1 MNISNEIL
9 MNAAKYQGCA
19 FSVSELLRENQQGG
33 GGAGRVKVP
42 PTQIRVK
49 SKTGYYGYSSI

>member
-33 GGAGRVKVP
+33 GGGIKVP